1 MKRYAAQLIL
11 SLCLLTAAM
20 PALAQSANPGT
31 TLVPDD
37 ARFALVM
44 NPSRVVQS
52 QLGQT
57 ILDLI
62 REEEPNID
70 AVIDEFSE
78 TVGIDLRTAVGQT
91 ILYGTGYDK
100 RDIALVAD
108 IGPTSGNLN
117 GLMLAAPGYESE
129 VYRDA
134 YIIHSLPAEDPQ
146 GQADRIFC
154 AVPKRP
160 GTGSFYIV
168 ASFDPQ
174 RTRNMV
180 DQTLDANARLTPEDA
195 SEDTLIEAWF
205 NGLPELVRAAEA
217 EGPPSAV
224 AELIQSGHLTLRE
237 SDDSA
242 TADLKL
248 TMTDGLRAQQV
259 FELMRGG
266 LAMLQLAAIAEP
278 EAAPLAEIGRMI
290 NIQHTPDD
298 ADVTATFNCSY
309 DRLEQLLEQLD
320 GMDQKDGART
330 KAAEKHAGYLLNLG
344 TQINRDEVTKD
355 EAWAKIRTKYGQID
369 DEGIRFIE
377 YTLDLGG
384 KVATSEIPQD
394 VAIQNILH
402 LMEQKGIE
410 LKD

>member
-1 MKRYAAQLIL
+1 MKRHAHILIL
-11 SLCLLTAAM
+11 TLCILTAAG
-20 PALAQSANPGT
+20 PAMAQSVSPGA

-37 ARFALVM
+37 ARFALVL
-44 NPSRVVQS
+44 NPSRVMQS

-57 ILDLI
+57 ILNRI
-62 REEEPNID
+62 RVEEPQID
-70 AVIDEFSE
+70 SVIDEFSN
-78 TVGIDLRTAVGQT
+78 TVGIDLRTAVGQV

-100 RDIALVAD
+100 RDFALVAD

-117 GLMLAAPGYESE
+117 GLMLAAPGYESS
-129 VYRDA
+129 VYRDEV
-134 YIIHSLPAEDPQ
+134 IIHSLPDKHNPDSE
-146 GQADRIFC
+146 RIFC
-154 AVPKRP
+154 AMPKRP
-160 GTGSFYIV
+160 GTDSYYMV

-174 RTRNMV
+174 RTRDMV
-180 DQTLDANARLTPEDA
+180 DQTMDGNARLTPAEV
-195 SEDTLIEAWF
+195 SEDTLLEAWF

-217 EGPPSAV
+217 QGPPSAV
-224 AELIQSGHLTLRE
+224 AELIQSGHLALRE
-237 SDDSA
+237 TGDSV
-242 TADLKL
+242 TADLRL

-266 LAMLQLAAIAEP
+266 LAMLQLAAAAEP

-290 NIQHTPDD
+290 NIQHDPDD
-298 ADVTATFNCSY
+298 TDVTATFNCSY
-309 DRLEQLLEQLD
+309 DRLEQLIQQLE
-320 GMDQKDGART
+320 GMDQMNKGGK
-330 KAAEKHAGYLLNLG
+330 KAAEKHASYLLNLG

-355 EAWAKIRTKYGQID
+355 EAWAKIRTKYGQVD

-384 KVATSEIPQD
+384 KVATGVIPRD

-402 LMEQKGIE
+402 LMEQTGIE